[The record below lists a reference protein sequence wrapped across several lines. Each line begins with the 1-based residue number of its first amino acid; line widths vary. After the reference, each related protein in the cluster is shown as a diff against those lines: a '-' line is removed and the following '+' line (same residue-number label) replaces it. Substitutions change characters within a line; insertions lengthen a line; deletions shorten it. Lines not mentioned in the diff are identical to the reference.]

1 MDKSFIENV
10 IDKFLISQF
19 NIPENLEDISN
30 KIYELHKKRVGN
42 NNSLNA
48 LQSELQRTNTAISN
62 IMIAIEKGI
71 LTDTTK
77 SRLEELEKQK
87 KDLQEKLV
95 IEQSKERYE
104 LTKEDIQNFFK
115 YTMKKCPD
123 RAIELFI
130 KQIKVY
136 DDKIEIYLNYS
147 INQPQTTEQ
156 TSKKLFTEIHTTP
169 THFQRWHNKNLHQN
183 LRCICSYIAKKKSIF

>member
-71 LTDTTK
+71 LTETTK
-77 SRLEELEKQK
+77 SRLKELENQK
-87 KDLQEKLV
+87 K
-95 IEQSKERYE
+95 
-104 LTKEDIQNFFK
+104 T
-115 YTMKKCPD
+115 C
-123 RAIELFI
+123 
-130 KQIKVY
+130 
-136 DDKIEIYLNYS
+136 
-147 INQPQTTEQ
+147 
-156 TSKKLFTEIHTTP
+156 
-169 THFQRWHNKNLHQN
+169 
-183 LRCICSYIAKKKSIF
+183 KKS

>member
-1 MDKSFIENV
+1 
-10 IDKFLISQF
+10 
-19 NIPENLEDISN
+19 
-30 KIYELHKKRVGN
+30 
-42 NNSLNA
+42 
-48 LQSELQRTNTAISN
+48 
-62 IMIAIEKGI
+62 MIAIEKGI

-95 IEQSKERYE
+95 VEQSKEHYE

-130 KQIKVY
+130 RQIRIY
-136 DDKIEIYLNYS
+136 DNKIEIYLNYS
-147 INQPQTTEQ
+147 INQPQTVEQ
-156 TSKKLFTEIHTTP
+156 TYKKFFTETLTT
-169 THFQRWHNKNLHQN
+169 QRTFKGGTT
-183 LRCICSYIAKKKSIF
+183 RTYTKIYDVYVVI

>member
-1 MDKSFIENV
+1 M

-19 NIPENLEDISN
+19 IIPENLEQLST

-42 NNSLNA
+42 NNFLNT
-48 LQSELQRTNTAISN
+48 LKSELQRTNTAISN

-71 LTDTTK
+71 LTETTK

-95 IEQSKERYE
+95 IEQSKELYE

-147 INQPQTTEQ
+147 INQPHTNEQ
-156 TSKKLFTEIHTTP
+156 TSKKLFTETHTT
-169 THFQRWHNKNLHQN
+169 QRTFKGGTT
-183 LRCICSYIAKKKSIF
+183 RTYTKTYDVYVVI